1 MRPLFQLGARLS
13 LCAEL
18 ARPQKKLCDVG
29 TDHAYLPI
37 WLLKSGQIP
46 SALAVD
52 VNEGPLLTAE
62 QNARRY
68 HVEENIT
75 LRLSDGL
82 HNVKADEADD
92 IVIAGMG
99 GELIAR
105 MVAETP
111 WLCDESKR
119 LILQPMSGAT
129 ELRLCLREHNFA
141 ILEEHAV
148 EDSGRV
154 YTVMAAEWRE
164 HLPAMT
170 ERESLLYP
178 YLGALT
184 PDTPQAAEYA
194 RRLLRHL
201 NGLLQ
206 GALRGRGED
215 DPEHLTAVIAAITEI
230 FPEN

>member
-1 MRPLFQLGARLS
+1 MRPLFQLGPRLS
-13 LCAEL
+13 LCAKL
-18 ARPQKKLCDVG
+18 VRPQKKLCDVG

-37 WLLKSGQIP
+37 WLLKSGQIS

-62 QNARRY
+62 QNAVRY
-68 HVEENIT
+68 HVEDNIS

-82 HNVKADEADD
+82 RSVQADEADD

-119 LILQPMSGAT
+119 LVLQPMSGAP
-129 ELRLCLREHNFA
+129 ELRLCLKEHGFV
-141 ILEEHAV
+141 IFEEQAV
-148 EDSGRV
+148 EDAGRV

-178 YLGALT
+178 YLGALM
-184 PDTPQAAEYA
+184 PGTPQAQEYVT
-194 RRLLRHL
+194 RLLRHL

-215 DPEHLTAVIAAITEI
+215 DPETLRAVIAAISEE
-230 FPEN
+230 FSVS